1 MVCAETKE
9 WSLVILNGV
18 HNHKKEPKLEGH
30 IFAGRLRGENKKL
43 IGELTKN
50 LV

>member
-1 MVCAETKE
+1 METKE

-18 HNHKKEPKLEGH
+18 HSHKKAPEGH
-30 IFAGRLRGENKKL
+30 ILAGRLRGENKKL
-43 IGELTKN
+43 VGDLTKN